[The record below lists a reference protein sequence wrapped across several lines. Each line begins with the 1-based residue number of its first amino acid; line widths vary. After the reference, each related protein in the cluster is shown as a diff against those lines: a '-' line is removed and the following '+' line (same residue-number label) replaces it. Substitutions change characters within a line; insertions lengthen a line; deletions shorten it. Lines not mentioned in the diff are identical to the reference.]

1 MTNRISRL
9 KTALFANTREISL
22 ERALLYTASHR
33 QTEGEPVILRRA
45 KATAYILEHVEISIR
60 DEELIAGNRTVKPR
74 AGIMSPEM
82 DPYWLLKELD
92 QFPTRPQDRF
102 AISEEDKRIYREEL
116 FPYWEKRSMKDFI
129 NGQMTDEVKAATST
143 QIFSINQ
150 TDKGQGHII
159 IDYPRLLN
167 HGLGELVAQMQQH
180 CQQQPENHF
189 YQAAL
194 LLLEAS
200 QKHILRY
207 AELAETMAAN
217 CTDAQRREELL
228 TIAEISRHNAQ
239 HKPQTFWQ
247 ACQLFWYMNIILQYE
262 SNASSLS
269 LGRFDQYMLPFYQA
283 SLTQGEDPAFL
294 KELLE
299 SLWVKCNDIVLL
311 RSTSSARYF
320 AGFPTG
326 YTALLGGLTENG
338 RSAVNV
344 LSFLC
349 LDAYQSVQLPQ
360 PNLGVRT
367 NALIDTPFLMK
378 TAETIRL
385 GTGIPQIFNDEVV
398 VPAFLNESNASSL
411 SLGRF
416 DQYMLPFYQASL
428 TQGEDP
434 AFLKEL
440 LESLW
445 VKCNDIV
452 LLRSTSSARYFAGF
466 PTGYTALLGGLT
478 ENGRSAVNVLSFL
491 CLDAYQSV
499 QLPQPNL
506 GVRTNALIDTPFLMK
521 TAETIRLG
529 TGIPQIFNDEVVVP
543 AFLNRGVSLED
554 ARDYSV
560 VGCVELSIPGRTYG
574 LHDIAMFNLLKV
586 MEICLHENE
595 GNAALTYEG
604 LLEQIRAKI
613 SHYITLMVEGSNICD
628 IGHRDWAPVPLLS
641 SFISDCLEKGRDITD
656 GGARYNFSG
665 VQGIGIANL
674 SDSLHALKGMVFEQ
688 QRLSFDE
695 LLSVLKA
702 NFATPEGEKVRAR
715 LINRFEKYG
724 NDIDEVDNISAEL
737 LRHYCKEVEKYQN
750 PRGGYFTPGSYTVS
764 AHVPL
769 GSVVGATPDGRFA
782 GEQLADGGL
791 SPMLGQ
797 DAQGP
802 TAVLKSVSKLDN
814 TLLSNGTLLNVK
826 FTPATLEGEAG
837 LRKLADFLRAFTQLK
852 LQHIQ
857 FNVVNADTLREAQ
870 QRPQD
875 YAGLVVRVAGYSAFF
890 VELSK
895 EIQDDIIRRTAHQL

>member
-1 MTNRISRL
+1 MTNRIQRL
-9 KTALFANTREISL
+9 KDALFAHPREISL
-22 ERALLYTASHR
+22 ERAVLYTASHQ
-33 QTEGEPVILRRA
+33 QTEGEPVMIRRA
-45 KATAYILEHVEISIR
+45 KATAYILDHVEIAIR

-92 QFPTRPQDRF
+92 QFPARPQDRF
-102 AISEEDKRIYREEL
+102 EISEQDKQTYREQL
-116 FPYWEKRSMKDFI
+116 YPYWEKRSMKDFI
-129 NGQMTDEVKAATST
+129 NSQMTDEVKAAVGT

-167 HGLGELVAQMQQH
+167 NGLGALVAQMRAH
-180 CQQQPENHF
+180 CAQDPQNIF
-189 YQAAL
+189 YQAVL

-200 QKHILRY
+200 QRHILRY
-207 AELAETMAAN
+207 ALLADQMAAN
-217 CTDAQRREELL
+217 CPDAARRQELL

-269 LGRFDQYMLPFYQA
+269 IGRFDQYMLPFYQA
-283 SLTQGEDPAFL
+283 SLTQGEDAAFL

-299 SLWVKCNDIVLL
+299 SLWVKCNDVVLL

-360 PNLGVRT
+360 PNLGVRV
-367 NALIDTPFLMK
+367 NELIDRPFL
-378 TAETIRL
+378 L
-385 GTGIPQIFNDEVV
+385 
-398 VPAFLNESNASSL
+398 
-411 SLGRF
+411 
-416 DQYMLPFYQASL
+416 
-428 TQGEDP
+428 
-434 AFLKEL
+434 
-440 LESLW
+440 
-445 VKCNDIV
+445 
-452 LLRSTSSARYFAGF
+452 
-466 PTGYTALLGGLT
+466 
-478 ENGRSAVNVLSFL
+478 
-491 CLDAYQSV
+491 
-499 QLPQPNL
+499 
-506 GVRTNALIDTPFLMK
+506 K

-554 ARDYSV
+554 ARDYAV
-560 VGCVELSIPGRTYG
+560 VGCVELSIPGKTYG

-586 MEICLHENE
+586 MEIAMQENE
-595 GNAALTYEG
+595 GNAGLTYEG
-604 LLEQIRAKI
+604 LLDDIRHKI
-613 SHYITLMVEGSNICD
+613 NHYIALMVEGSNICD

-641 SFISDCLEKGRDITD
+641 SFISDCLDNGKEITD

-695 LLSVLKA
+695 LLALLKA
-702 NFATPEGEKVRAR
+702 NFATPEGEKIRAR
-715 LINRFEKYG
+715 LINRFDKYG

-737 LRHYCKEVEKYQN
+737 LRHYCKEVEKYRN
-750 PRGGYFTPGSYTVS
+750 PRGGQFTPGSYTVS

-769 GSVVGATPDGRFA
+769 GAVVGATPDGRLA

-797 DAQGP
+797 DMQGP

-814 TLLSNGTLLNVK
+814 YLLSNGTLLNVK
-826 FTPATLEGEAG
+826 FTPATLEGDAG
-837 LRKLADFLRAFTQLK
+837 LQKLADFLRAFTQLK
-852 LQHIQ
+852 LQHVQ
-857 FNVVNADTLREAQ
+857 FNVVNGDTLREAQ
-870 QRPQD
+870 LRPQD
-875 YAGLVVRVAGYSAFF
+875 FAGLVVRVAGYSAFF

>member
-1 MTNRISRL
+1 MTNRIPRL
-9 KTALFANTREISL
+9 KNALFANPREISL
-22 ERALLYTASHR
+22 ERALLYTASHQ

-45 KATAYILEHVEISIR
+45 KATTHILDHVEIAIR

-92 QFPTRPQDRF
+92 QFAIRPQDRF
-102 AISEEDKRIYREEL
+102 EISDEDKQTYREVL
-116 FPYWEKRSMKDFI
+116 YPYWENRSMKDFI
-129 NGQMTDEVKAATST
+129 NSQMTEEVKAAVGT
-143 QIFSINQ
+143 QIFSVNQ

-167 HGLGELVAQMQQH
+167 NGLGALVAEMRERCARDTQ
-180 CQQQPENHF
+180 NTF
-189 YQAAL
+189 YAAAL
-194 LLLEAS
+194 ILLEAS
-200 QKHILRY
+200 QRHILRY
-207 AELAETMAAN
+207 AALAEELAQSS
-217 CTDAQRREELL
+217 DATRREELL
-228 TIAEISRHNAQ
+228 AMADISRHNAQ

-247 ACQLFWYMNIILQYE
+247 ACQLFWYMNVILQYE

-269 LGRFDQYMLPFYQA
+269 IGRFDQYMLPFYQA
-283 SLTQGEDPAFL
+283 SLTQGDDPAFL

-299 SLWVKCNDIVLL
+299 SLWVKCNDVVLL

-360 PNLGVRT
+360 PNLGVRV
-367 NALIDTPFLMK
+367 NELIDRPFLLK

-385 GTGIPQIFNDEVV
+385 GTGIPQIFNDEV
-398 VPAFLNESNASSL
+398 
-411 SLGRF
+411 
-416 DQYMLPFYQASL
+416 
-428 TQGEDP
+428 
-434 AFLKEL
+434 
-440 LESLW
+440 
-445 VKCNDIV
+445 I
-452 LLRSTSSARYFAGF
+452 
-466 PTGYTALLGGLT
+466 
-478 ENGRSAVNVLSFL
+478 
-491 CLDAYQSV
+491 
-499 QLPQPNL
+499 
-506 GVRTNALIDTPFLMK
+506 
-521 TAETIRLG
+521 
-529 TGIPQIFNDEVVVP
+529 VP

-554 ARDYSV
+554 ARDYAV
-560 VGCVELSIPGRTYG
+560 VGCVELSIPGKTYG

-586 MEICLHENE
+586 MEIAMQENE
-595 GNAALTYEG
+595 GNSGLTYEG
-604 LLEQIRAKI
+604 LIEHIRARI
-613 SHYITLMVEGSNICD
+613 NHYIALMVEGSNICD

-641 SFISDCLEKGRDITD
+641 SFISDCLETGKDITD

-674 SDSLHALKGMVFEQ
+674 SDSLHALKGLVFEQ

-695 LLSVLKA
+695 LLAVLKA

-724 NDIDEVDNISAEL
+724 NDIDDVDNISAEL
-737 LRHYCKEVEKYQN
+737 LRHYCKEVEKYRN
-750 PRGGYFTPGSYTVS
+750 PRGGIFTPGSYTVS

-769 GSVVGATPDGRFA
+769 GAVVGATPDGRLA

-797 DAQGP
+797 DMQGP

-814 TLLSNGTLLNVK
+814 YLLSNGTLLNVK
-826 FTPATLEGEAG
+826 FTPATLEGDAG
-837 LRKLADFLRAFTQLK
+837 LQKLADFLRAFTQLK

-857 FNVVNADTLREAQ
+857 FNVVNAETLREAQ
-870 QRPQD
+870 RRPQD
-875 YAGLVVRVAGYSAFF
+875 FAGLVVRVAGYSAFF

>member
-1 MTNRISRL
+1 MTNRIQRL
-9 KTALFANTREISL
+9 KDALFASPREISL
-22 ERALLYTASHR
+22 ERALLYTESHQ

-45 KATAYILEHVEISIR
+45 KATAYILDHVEIAIR
-60 DEELIAGNRTVKPR
+60 DDELIAGNRTVKPR

-82 DPYWLLKELD
+82 DPYWLLKELE
-92 QFPTRPQDRF
+92 QFSTRPQDRF
-102 AISEEDKRIYREEL
+102 NISEEDKRLYRDVL
-116 FPYWEKRSMKDFI
+116 YPYWEKRSMKDFI
-129 NGQMTDEVKAATST
+129 NSQMTEEVKAAVST
-143 QIFSINQ
+143 QIFSVNQ

-167 HGLGELVAQMQQH
+167 NGLGALVAEMNEH
-180 CQQQPENHF
+180 CQREPQNAF
-189 YQAAL
+189 YRAAL

-200 QKHILRY
+200 QRHILRY
-207 AELAETMAAN
+207 AALAEEMAEHYDEPRRQELLAIAAN
-217 CTDAQRREELL
+217 
-228 TIAEISRHNAQ
+228 SRHNAQ
-239 HKPQTFWQ
+239 YKPKSFWQ
-247 ACQLFWYMNIILQYE
+247 ACQLFWYMNVILQYE

-269 LGRFDQYMLPFYQA
+269 IGRFDQYMLPFYQA
-283 SLTQGEDPAFL
+283 SLSQGEDAAFL

-299 SLWVKCNDIVLL
+299 SLWVKCNDVVLL

-349 LDAYQSVQLPQ
+349 LDAYQSIQLPQ
-360 PNLGVRT
+360 PNLGVRV
-367 NALIDTPFLMK
+367 NEFIDRPFL
-378 TAETIRL
+378 L
-385 GTGIPQIFNDEVV
+385 
-398 VPAFLNESNASSL
+398 
-411 SLGRF
+411 
-416 DQYMLPFYQASL
+416 
-428 TQGEDP
+428 
-434 AFLKEL
+434 
-440 LESLW
+440 
-445 VKCNDIV
+445 
-452 LLRSTSSARYFAGF
+452 
-466 PTGYTALLGGLT
+466 
-478 ENGRSAVNVLSFL
+478 
-491 CLDAYQSV
+491 
-499 QLPQPNL
+499 
-506 GVRTNALIDTPFLMK
+506 K

-554 ARDYSV
+554 ARDYAV
-560 VGCVELSIPGRTYG
+560 VGCVELSIPGKTYG

-586 MEICLHENE
+586 MEIAMQENE
-595 GNAALTYEG
+595 GNTALSYDQ
-604 LLEQIRAKI
+604 LLEHIRTKI
-613 SHYITLMVEGSNICD
+613 NHYIALMVEGSNICD

-641 SFISDCLEKGRDITD
+641 SFISDCLDNGKDITE

-674 SDSLHALKGMVFEQ
+674 SDSLHALKGLVFEQ

-695 LLSVLKA
+695 LLAVLKA

-715 LINRFEKYG
+715 LIHRFEKYG

-737 LRHYCKEVEKYQN
+737 LRHYCKEVEKYRN
-750 PRGGYFTPGSYTVS
+750 PRGGQFTPGSYTVS

-769 GSVVGATPDGRFA
+769 GAVVGATPDGRFA

-797 DAQGP
+797 DMQGP

-814 TLLSNGTLLNVK
+814 YLLSNGTLLNVK
-826 FTPATLEGEAG
+826 FTPATLEGDAG
-837 LRKLADFLRAFTQLK
+837 LQKLADFLRAFTQLK
-852 LQHIQ
+852 LQHVQ

-875 YAGLVVRVAGYSAFF
+875 FAGLVVRVAGYSAFF

>member
-1 MTNRISRL
+1 MTNRTQRL
-9 KTALFANTREISL
+9 KDALFASPREISL
-22 ERALLYTASHR
+22 ERALLYTASHQ

-45 KATAYILEHVEISIR
+45 KATAYILDHVNIAIR

-92 QFPTRPQDRF
+92 QFSTRPQDRF
-102 AISEEDKRIYREEL
+102 DISDEDKQTYRDVL
-116 FPYWEKRSMKDFI
+116 YPYWEKRSMKDFI
-129 NGQMTDEVKAATST
+129 NSQMTDEVKAAVGT
-143 QIFSINQ
+143 QIFSVNQ

-167 HGLGELVAQMQQH
+167 NGLGALVEELREHCARDAQ
-180 CQQQPENHF
+180 NTF
-189 YQAAL
+189 YAAAL
-194 LLLEAS
+194 ILLEAS
-200 QKHILRY
+200 QRHILRY
-207 AELAETMAAN
+207 AALAETLAIG
-217 CTDAQRREELL
+217 CDDASRREELRK
-228 TIAEISRHNAQ
+228 IAEISRHNTQ

-247 ACQLFWYMNIILQYE
+247 ACQLFWYMNVILQYE

-269 LGRFDQYMLPFYQA
+269 IGRFDQYMLPFYQA
-283 SLTQGEDPAFL
+283 SLSQGDDPAFL

-299 SLWVKCNDIVLL
+299 SLWVKCNDVVLL

-326 YTALLGGLTENG
+326 YTALLGGLTESG

-360 PNLGVRT
+360 PNLGVRV
-367 NALIDTPFLMK
+367 NELIDRPFL
-378 TAETIRL
+378 L
-385 GTGIPQIFNDEVV
+385 
-398 VPAFLNESNASSL
+398 
-411 SLGRF
+411 
-416 DQYMLPFYQASL
+416 
-428 TQGEDP
+428 
-434 AFLKEL
+434 
-440 LESLW
+440 
-445 VKCNDIV
+445 
-452 LLRSTSSARYFAGF
+452 
-466 PTGYTALLGGLT
+466 
-478 ENGRSAVNVLSFL
+478 
-491 CLDAYQSV
+491 
-499 QLPQPNL
+499 
-506 GVRTNALIDTPFLMK
+506 K

-554 ARDYSV
+554 ARDYAV
-560 VGCVELSIPGRTYG
+560 VGCVELSIPGKTYG

-586 MEICLHENE
+586 MEIAMQENE
-595 GNAALTYEG
+595 GNAALSYEG
-604 LLEQIRAKI
+604 LLDHIRAKI
-613 SHYITLMVEGSNICD
+613 NHYIALMVEGSNICD

-641 SFISDCLEKGRDITD
+641 SFISDCLESGKDITD

-674 SDSLHALKGMVFEQ
+674 SDSLHALKGLVFEQ

-695 LLSVLKA
+695 LLAVLKA

-724 NDIDEVDNISAEL
+724 NDIDDVDNISAEL
-737 LRHYCKEVEKYQN
+737 LRHYCKEVEKYRN
-750 PRGGYFTPGSYTVS
+750 PRGGQFTPGSYTVS

-769 GSVVGATPDGRFA
+769 GAVVGATPDGRFA

-797 DAQGP
+797 DMQGP

-814 TLLSNGTLLNVK
+814 YLLSNGTLLNVK
-826 FTPATLEGEAG
+826 FTPATLEGDAG
-837 LRKLADFLRAFTQLK
+837 LQKLADFLRAFTQLK

-857 FNVVNADTLREAQ
+857 FNVVNAETLREAQ

-875 YAGLVVRVAGYSAFF
+875 FAGLVVRVAGYSAFF

>member
-1 MTNRISRL
+1 MTNRIQRL
-9 KTALFANTREISL
+9 KDALFASPREISL
-22 ERALLYTASHR
+22 ERALLYTESHQ

-45 KATAYILEHVEISIR
+45 KATAYILDHVEIAIR
-60 DEELIAGNRTVKPR
+60 DDELIAGNRTVKPR

-82 DPYWLLKELD
+82 DPYWLLKELE
-92 QFPTRPQDRF
+92 QFSTRPQDRF
-102 AISEEDKRIYREEL
+102 NISEEDKRLYRDVL
-116 FPYWEKRSMKDFI
+116 YPYWEKRSMKDFI
-129 NGQMTDEVKAATST
+129 NSQMTEEVKAAVST
-143 QIFSINQ
+143 QIFSVNQ

-167 HGLGELVAQMQQH
+167 NGLGALVAEMNEH
-180 CQQQPENHF
+180 CRREPENAF

-200 QKHILRY
+200 QRHILRY
-207 AELAETMAAN
+207 GALAEEMSQRHDEPRRQELLAIAAN
-217 CTDAQRREELL
+217 
-228 TIAEISRHNAQ
+228 SRHNAQ
-239 HKPQTFWQ
+239 YKPQSFWQ
-247 ACQLFWYMNIILQYE
+247 ACQLFWYMNVILQYE

-269 LGRFDQYMLPFYQA
+269 IGRFDQYMLPFYQA
-283 SLTQGEDPAFL
+283 SLSQGEDAAFL

-299 SLWVKCNDIVLL
+299 SLWVKCNDVVLL

-349 LDAYQSVQLPQ
+349 LDAYQSIQLPQ
-360 PNLGVRT
+360 PNLGVRV
-367 NALIDTPFLMK
+367 NEFIDRPFL
-378 TAETIRL
+378 L
-385 GTGIPQIFNDEVV
+385 
-398 VPAFLNESNASSL
+398 
-411 SLGRF
+411 
-416 DQYMLPFYQASL
+416 
-428 TQGEDP
+428 
-434 AFLKEL
+434 
-440 LESLW
+440 
-445 VKCNDIV
+445 
-452 LLRSTSSARYFAGF
+452 
-466 PTGYTALLGGLT
+466 
-478 ENGRSAVNVLSFL
+478 
-491 CLDAYQSV
+491 
-499 QLPQPNL
+499 
-506 GVRTNALIDTPFLMK
+506 K

-554 ARDYSV
+554 ARDYAV
-560 VGCVELSIPGRTYG
+560 VGCVELSIPGKTYG

-586 MEICLHENE
+586 MEIAMQENE
-595 GNAALTYEG
+595 GNTTLSYDE
-604 LLEQIRAKI
+604 LLEHIRTKI
-613 SHYITLMVEGSNICD
+613 NHYIALMVEGSNICD

-641 SFISDCLEKGRDITD
+641 TFISDCLDNGKDITE

-674 SDSLHALKGMVFEQ
+674 SDSLHALKGLVFEQ

-695 LLSVLKA
+695 LLAVLKA

-715 LINRFEKYG
+715 LIHRFEKYG

-737 LRHYCKEVEKYQN
+737 LRHYCKEVEKYRN
-750 PRGGYFTPGSYTVS
+750 PRGGQFTPGSYTVS

-769 GSVVGATPDGRFA
+769 GAVVGATPDGRFA

-797 DAQGP
+797 DMQGP

-814 TLLSNGTLLNVK
+814 YLLSNGTLLNVK
-826 FTPATLEGEAG
+826 FTPATLEGDAG
-837 LRKLADFLRAFTQLK
+837 LQKLADFLRAFTQLK
-852 LQHIQ
+852 LQHVQ

-875 YAGLVVRVAGYSAFF
+875 FAGLVVRVAGYSAFF

>member
-1 MTNRISRL
+1 MTNRTQRL
-9 KTALFANTREISL
+9 KDALFANPREISL
-22 ERALLYTASHR
+22 ERALLYTASYQ
-33 QTEGEPVILRRA
+33 QTEGEPVMLRRA
-45 KATAYILEHVEISIR
+45 KATAYILDHVNIAIR

-92 QFPTRPQDRF
+92 QFATRPQDRF
-102 AISEEDKRIYREEL
+102 DISDEDKRIYREVL
-116 FPYWEKRSMKDFI
+116 YPWWEKRSMKDFI
-129 NGQMTDEVKAATST
+129 NSQMTDEVKAAVGT
-143 QIFSINQ
+143 QIFSVNQ

-167 HGLGELVAQMQQH
+167 NGLGALVEEMHEH
-180 CQQQPENHF
+180 CTRDTENTF
-189 YQAAL
+189 YAAAL
-194 LLLEAS
+194 ILLEAS
-200 QKHILRY
+200 QRHILRY
-207 AELAETMAAN
+207 AVLAEDLAAISHGS
-217 CTDAQRREELL
+217 RREELL
-228 TIAEISRHNAQ
+228 KIAENSRHNAQ

-247 ACQLFWYMNIILQYE
+247 ACQLFWYMNVILQYE

-269 LGRFDQYMLPFYQA
+269 IGRFDQYMLPFYQA
-283 SLTQGEDPAFL
+283 SLSQGEDPAFL
-294 KELLE
+294 KEILE
-299 SLWVKCNDIVLL
+299 SLWVKCNDVVLL

-326 YTALLGGLTENG
+326 YTALLGGLTESG

-360 PNLGVRT
+360 PNLGVRV
-367 NALIDTPFLMK
+367 NELIDRPFL
-378 TAETIRL
+378 L
-385 GTGIPQIFNDEVV
+385 
-398 VPAFLNESNASSL
+398 
-411 SLGRF
+411 
-416 DQYMLPFYQASL
+416 
-428 TQGEDP
+428 
-434 AFLKEL
+434 
-440 LESLW
+440 
-445 VKCNDIV
+445 
-452 LLRSTSSARYFAGF
+452 
-466 PTGYTALLGGLT
+466 
-478 ENGRSAVNVLSFL
+478 
-491 CLDAYQSV
+491 
-499 QLPQPNL
+499 
-506 GVRTNALIDTPFLMK
+506 K

-554 ARDYSV
+554 ARDYAV
-560 VGCVELSIPGRTYG
+560 VGCVELSIPGKTYG

-586 MEICLHENE
+586 MEIAMQENE
-595 GNAALTYEG
+595 GNADLSYEE
-604 LLEQIRAKI
+604 LLRHIRAKI
-613 SHYITLMVEGSNICD
+613 NHYIALMVEGSNICD

-641 SFISDCLEKGRDITD
+641 SFISDCLVTGRDITD

-674 SDSLHALKGMVFEQ
+674 SDSLHALKGLVFEQ

-695 LLSVLKA
+695 LLAVLKA

-724 NDIDEVDNISAEL
+724 NDIDDVDNISAEL
-737 LRHYCKEVEKYQN
+737 LRHYCKEVEKYRN
-750 PRGGYFTPGSYTVS
+750 PRGGQFTPGSYTVS

-769 GSVVGATPDGRFA
+769 GAVVGATPDGRLA

-797 DAQGP
+797 DMQGP

-814 TLLSNGTLLNVK
+814 YLLSNGTLLNVK
-826 FTPATLEGEAG
+826 FTPATLEGDAG
-837 LRKLADFLRAFTQLK
+837 LQKLADFLRAFTQLK

-875 YAGLVVRVAGYSAFF
+875 FAGLVVRVAGYSAFF

>member
-1 MTNRISRL
+1 MTNRIQRL
-9 KTALFANTREISL
+9 KDALFASPREISL
-22 ERALLYTASHR
+22 ERALLYTESHQ

-45 KATAYILEHVEISIR
+45 KATAYILDHVEIAIR

-82 DPYWLLKELD
+82 DPYWLLKELG
-92 QFPTRPQDRF
+92 QFATRPQDRF
-102 AISEEDKRIYREEL
+102 TISEEDKHLYRDVL
-116 FPYWEKRSMKDFI
+116 YPYWEKRSMKDFI
-129 NGQMTDEVKAATST
+129 NSQMTDEVKAAVST
-143 QIFSINQ
+143 QIFSVNQ

-167 HGLGELVAQMQQH
+167 NGLSALVVEMVEHIQRD
-180 CQQQPENHF
+180 PENHF

-194 LLLEAS
+194 MLLEAS
-200 QKHILRY
+200 QRHILRY
-207 AELAETMAAN
+207 AALAEEMAEGY
-217 CTDAQRREELL
+217 DEPRRRELL
-228 TIAEISRHNAQ
+228 TIAANSRHNAQ

-247 ACQLFWYMNIILQYE
+247 ACQLFWYMNVILQYE

-269 LGRFDQYMLPFYQA
+269 IGRFDQYMLPFYQA
-283 SLTQGEDPAFL
+283 SLTQGENPAFL
-294 KELLE
+294 KEVLE
-299 SLWVKCNDIVLL
+299 SLWVKCNDVVLL

-349 LDAYQSVQLPQ
+349 LDAYQSIQLPQ
-360 PNLGVRT
+360 PNLGVRV
-367 NALIDTPFLMK
+367 NEFIDRPFL
-378 TAETIRL
+378 L
-385 GTGIPQIFNDEVV
+385 
-398 VPAFLNESNASSL
+398 
-411 SLGRF
+411 
-416 DQYMLPFYQASL
+416 
-428 TQGEDP
+428 
-434 AFLKEL
+434 
-440 LESLW
+440 
-445 VKCNDIV
+445 
-452 LLRSTSSARYFAGF
+452 
-466 PTGYTALLGGLT
+466 
-478 ENGRSAVNVLSFL
+478 
-491 CLDAYQSV
+491 
-499 QLPQPNL
+499 
-506 GVRTNALIDTPFLMK
+506 K

-554 ARDYSV
+554 ARDYAV
-560 VGCVELSIPGRTYG
+560 VGCVELSIPGKTYG

-586 MEICLHENE
+586 MEIAMQENE
-595 GNAALTYEG
+595 GNAALSYEE
-604 LLEQIRAKI
+604 LLGHIRHKI
-613 SHYITLMVEGSNICD
+613 NHYIALMVEGSNICD

-641 SFISDCLEKGRDITD
+641 SFISDCLDSGQDITE

-674 SDSLHALKGMVFEQ
+674 SDSLHALKGLVFEQ

-695 LLSVLKA
+695 LLAVLKA

-715 LINRFEKYG
+715 LIHRFEKYG

-737 LRHYCKEVEKYQN
+737 LRHYCKEVEKYRN
-750 PRGGYFTPGSYTVS
+750 PRGGQFTPGSYTVS

-769 GSVVGATPDGRFA
+769 GAVVGATPDGRFA

-797 DAQGP
+797 DMQGP

-814 TLLSNGTLLNVK
+814 YLLSNGTLLNVK
-826 FTPATLEGEAG
+826 FTPATLEGDAG
-837 LRKLADFLRAFTQLK
+837 LHKLADFLRAFTQLK
-852 LQHIQ
+852 LQHVQ

-875 YAGLVVRVAGYSAFF
+875 FAGLVVRVAGYSAFF

>member
-1 MTNRISRL
+1 MLSRIERL
-9 KTALFANTREISL
+9 KAALFSAPREISL

-33 QTEGEPVILRRA
+33 QTEGEPTIIRRA
-45 KATAYILEHVEISIR
+45 KATAYILDHVAITLRE
-60 DEELIAGNRTVKPR
+60 DELIAGNRTVKPR
-74 AGIMSPEM
+74 AGIVSPEM

-92 QFPTRPQDRF
+92 AFPTRPQDRF
-102 AISEEDKRIYREEL
+102 AISEADKQVYREQL
-116 FPYWEKRSMKDFI
+116 YPYWEKRSMKDFI
-129 NGQMTDEVKAATST
+129 NGQMSEEVKTATQT
-143 QIFSINQ
+143 QIFSVNQ

-167 HGLGELVAQMQQH
+167 NGLDSLLAELQSHA
-180 CQQQPENHF
+180 QQQPDNAF
-189 YQAAL
+189 YAAAL
-194 LLLEAS
+194 LLLQAS
-200 QKHILRY
+200 QRHILRY
-207 AELAETMAAN
+207 ASLARQMAEQCSDET
-217 CTDAQRREELL
+217 RRAELL
-228 TIAEISRHNAQ
+228 RIAEISSHNAH
-239 HKPQTFWQ
+239 HKPQDFYQ

-283 SLTQGEDPAFL
+283 SLNQGQDPAFL

-326 YTALLGGLTENG
+326 YTILLGGLTETG

-349 LDAYQSVQLPQ
+349 LDAYQNIRLPQ
-360 PNLGVRT
+360 PNLGVRV
-367 NALIDTPFLMK
+367 NEFIDRPFL
-378 TAETIRL
+378 L
-385 GTGIPQIFNDEVV
+385 
-398 VPAFLNESNASSL
+398 
-411 SLGRF
+411 
-416 DQYMLPFYQASL
+416 
-428 TQGEDP
+428 
-434 AFLKEL
+434 
-440 LESLW
+440 
-445 VKCNDIV
+445 
-452 LLRSTSSARYFAGF
+452 
-466 PTGYTALLGGLT
+466 
-478 ENGRSAVNVLSFL
+478 
-491 CLDAYQSV
+491 
-499 QLPQPNL
+499 
-506 GVRTNALIDTPFLMK
+506 K

-554 ARDYSV
+554 ARDYAV

-586 MEICLHENE
+586 MELTLLDNE
-595 GNAALTYEG
+595 GNANLTYPQ
-604 LLEQIRAKI
+604 LLDQIREKI
-613 SHYITLMVEGSNICD
+613 RHYVRLMAEGSNICD

-641 SFISDCLEKGRDITD
+641 SFIDDCLQHGKDITE

-674 SDSLHALKGMVFEQ
+674 SDSLFALKGLVFDQ

-695 LLSVLKA
+695 LLATLKA
-702 NFATPEGEKVRAR
+702 NFATPEGEKIRAR
-715 LINRFEKYG
+715 LINRFDKYG
-724 NDIDEVDNISAEL
+724 NDIDEVDLISADL
-737 LRHYCKEVEKYQN
+737 LRFYCKEVEQYRN
-750 PRGGYFTPGSYTVS
+750 PRGGQFTPGSYTVS

-769 GSVVGATPDGRFA
+769 GAVVGATPDGRYA

-797 DAQGP
+797 DGQGP

-814 TLLSNGTLLNVK
+814 YLLSNGTLLNVK
-826 FTPATLEGEAG
+826 FTPSTLEGQQG
-837 LRKLADFLRAFTQLK
+837 LNKLADFLGAFTKLK
-852 LQHIQ
+852 LQHVQ
-857 FNVVNADTLREAQ
+857 FNVVNAETLKEAQ
-870 QRPQD
+870 ARPQD
-875 YAGLVVRVAGYSAFF
+875 FAGLVVRVAGYSAFF

>member
-129 NGQMTDEVKAATST
+129 NGQMTDEVKAATNT

-269 LGRFDQYMLPFYQA
+269 LGRFDQYMLPFYQT
-283 SLTQGEDPAFL
+283 SLTQGEDAAFL

-378 TAETIRL
+378 TAETIR
-385 GTGIPQIFNDEVV
+385 F
-398 VPAFLNESNASSL
+398 
-411 SLGRF
+411 
-416 DQYMLPFYQASL
+416 
-428 TQGEDP
+428 
-434 AFLKEL
+434 
-440 LESLW
+440 
-445 VKCNDIV
+445 
-452 LLRSTSSARYFAGF
+452 
-466 PTGYTALLGGLT
+466 
-478 ENGRSAVNVLSFL
+478 
-491 CLDAYQSV
+491 
-499 QLPQPNL
+499 
-506 GVRTNALIDTPFLMK
+506 
-521 TAETIRLG
+521 G

-560 VGCVELSIPGRTYG
+560 VGC
-574 LHDIAMFNLLKV
+574 F
-586 MEICLHENE
+586 
-595 GNAALTYEG
+595 
-604 LLEQIRAKI
+604 
-613 SHYITLMVEGSNICD
+613 
-628 IGHRDWAPVPLLS
+628 
-641 SFISDCLEKGRDITD
+641 SDCLEKGRDITD

>member
-1 MTNRISRL
+1 MTNRIPRL
-9 KTALFANTREISL
+9 KNALFANPREISL
-22 ERALLYTASHR
+22 ERALLYTASHQ

-45 KATAYILEHVEISIR
+45 KATAHILDHVEIAIR

-92 QFPTRPQDRF
+92 QFATRPQDRF
-102 AISEEDKRIYREEL
+102 EISDEDKQTYREVL
-116 FPYWEKRSMKDFI
+116 YPYWENRSMKDFI
-129 NGQMTDEVKAATST
+129 NSQMTEEVKAAVGT
-143 QIFSINQ
+143 QIFSVNQ

-167 HGLGELVAQMQQH
+167 NGLGALVAEMRERCARDTQ
-180 CQQQPENHF
+180 NTF
-189 YQAAL
+189 YAAAL
-194 LLLEAS
+194 ILLEAS
-200 QKHILRY
+200 QRHILRY
-207 AELAETMAAN
+207 AALAEELAQSS
-217 CTDAQRREELL
+217 DATRREELL
-228 TIAEISRHNAQ
+228 AMADISRHNAQ

-247 ACQLFWYMNIILQYE
+247 ACQLFWYMNVILQYE

-269 LGRFDQYMLPFYQA
+269 IGRFDQYMLPFYQA
-283 SLTQGEDPAFL
+283 SLTQGDDPAFL

-299 SLWVKCNDIVLL
+299 SLWVKCNDVVLL

-360 PNLGVRT
+360 PNLGVRV
-367 NALIDTPFLMK
+367 NELIDRPFLLK

-385 GTGIPQIFNDEVV
+385 GTGIPQIFNDEV
-398 VPAFLNESNASSL
+398 
-411 SLGRF
+411 
-416 DQYMLPFYQASL
+416 
-428 TQGEDP
+428 
-434 AFLKEL
+434 
-440 LESLW
+440 
-445 VKCNDIV
+445 I
-452 LLRSTSSARYFAGF
+452 
-466 PTGYTALLGGLT
+466 
-478 ENGRSAVNVLSFL
+478 
-491 CLDAYQSV
+491 
-499 QLPQPNL
+499 
-506 GVRTNALIDTPFLMK
+506 
-521 TAETIRLG
+521 
-529 TGIPQIFNDEVVVP
+529 VP

-554 ARDYSV
+554 ARDYAV
-560 VGCVELSIPGRTYG
+560 VGCVELSIPGKTYG

-586 MEICLHENE
+586 MEIAMQENE
-595 GNAALTYEG
+595 GNSGLTYEG
-604 LLEQIRAKI
+604 LIEHIRARI
-613 SHYITLMVEGSNICD
+613 NHYIALMVEGSNICD

-641 SFISDCLEKGRDITD
+641 SFISDCLDTGKDITD

-674 SDSLHALKGMVFEQ
+674 SDSLHALKGLVFEQ

-695 LLSVLKA
+695 LLAVLKA

-724 NDIDEVDNISAEL
+724 NDIDDVDNISAEL
-737 LRHYCKEVEKYQN
+737 LRHYCKEVEKYRN
-750 PRGGYFTPGSYTVS
+750 PRGGIFTPGSYTVS

-769 GSVVGATPDGRFA
+769 GAVVGATPDGRLA

-797 DAQGP
+797 DMQGP

-814 TLLSNGTLLNVK
+814 YLLSNGTLLNVK
-826 FTPATLEGEAG
+826 FTPATLEGDAG
-837 LRKLADFLRAFTQLK
+837 LQKLADFLRAFTQLK

-857 FNVVNADTLREAQ
+857 FNVVNAATLREAQ
-870 QRPQD
+870 RRPQD
-875 YAGLVVRVAGYSAFF
+875 FAGLVVRVAGYSAFF

>member
-1 MTNRISRL
+1 MTARIERL
-9 KTALFANTREISL
+9 KAAMFANPREISL
-22 ERALLYTASHR
+22 ERALLYTASHQ
-33 QTEGEPVILRRA
+33 QTEGEPTILRRA
-45 KATAYILEHVEISIR
+45 KATAYILDHVEISIR
-60 DEELIAGNRTVKPR
+60 ADELIAGNRTVKPR
-74 AGIMSPEM
+74 AGIVSPEM
-82 DPYWLLKELD
+82 DPYWLLKELE

-102 AISEEDKRIYREEL
+102 EIANEDKQIYREQL

-129 NGQMTDEVKAATST
+129 NEQMTDEVKTAVKT

-159 IDYPRLLN
+159 IDYPRLLEN
-167 HGLGELVAQMQQH
+167 GLGQLVDEMRSLTSRHPDNA
-180 CQQQPENHF
+180 F

-200 QKHILRY
+200 QRHILRY
-207 AELAETMAAN
+207 SALAQEMSFA
-217 CTDAQRREELL
+217 CSDALRREELAN
-228 TIAEISRHNAQ
+228 IAEISRTIAVER
-239 HKPQTFWQ
+239 PRGFYQ

-283 SLTQGEDPAFL
+283 SLQQGEDPQFL
-294 KELLE
+294 QELLE
-299 SLWVKCNDIVLL
+299 SLWIKCNDIVLL

-326 YTALLGGLTENG
+326 YTILLGGLTETG
-338 RSAVNV
+338 RSAVNP

-349 LDAYQSVQLPQ
+349 LDAYQNTQLPQ
-360 PNLGVRT
+360 PNLGVRV
-367 NALIDTPFLMK
+367 NELIDRPFLLK
-378 TAETIRL
+378 TAETIR
-385 GTGIPQIFNDEVV
+385 I
-398 VPAFLNESNASSL
+398 
-411 SLGRF
+411 
-416 DQYMLPFYQASL
+416 
-428 TQGEDP
+428 
-434 AFLKEL
+434 
-440 LESLW
+440 
-445 VKCNDIV
+445 
-452 LLRSTSSARYFAGF
+452 
-466 PTGYTALLGGLT
+466 
-478 ENGRSAVNVLSFL
+478 
-491 CLDAYQSV
+491 
-499 QLPQPNL
+499 
-506 GVRTNALIDTPFLMK
+506 
-521 TAETIRLG
+521 G

-560 VGCVELSIPGRTYG
+560 VGCVELSIPGKTYG

-586 MEICLHENE
+586 MEIVLLENE
-595 GNAALTYEG
+595 GNANLGYDD
-604 LLEQIRAKI
+604 LLEQIRHKI
-613 SHYITLMVEGSNICD
+613 CHYVKLMAQGSNICD

-641 SFISDCLEKGRDITD
+641 SFISDCLHNGKDITE

-674 SDSLHALKGMVFEQ
+674 SDSLHALKGIVFDQ

-695 LLSVLKA
+695 IIATLKA
-702 NFATPEGEKVRAR
+702 NFATPEGEQIRAR

-724 NDIDEVDNISAEL
+724 NDIDVVDNISADL
-737 LRHYCKEVEKYQN
+737 LRFYCKEVETYRN
-750 PRGGYFTPGSYTVS
+750 PRGGQFTPGSYTVS

-769 GSVVGATPDGRFA
+769 GAVVGATPDGRYA

-814 TLLSNGTLLNVK
+814 YLLSNGTLLNVK
-826 FTPATLEGEAG
+826 FTPSTLEGQSG
-837 LRKLADFLRAFTQLK
+837 LNKLADFLGAFTKLK

-857 FNVVNADTLREAQ
+857 FNVVNAETLRAAQ
-870 QRPQD
+870 AKPQD

>member
-1 MTNRISRL
+1 MTNRTQRL
-9 KTALFANTREISL
+9 KDALFANPRDISL
-22 ERALLYTASHR
+22 ERALLYTASHQ

-45 KATAYILEHVEISIR
+45 KATAYILDHVNIAIR

-92 QFPTRPQDRF
+92 QFSTRPQDRF
-102 AISEEDKRIYREEL
+102 EISEEDKRTYREVL
-116 FPYWEKRSMKDFI
+116 YPYWEKRSMKDFI
-129 NGQMTDEVKAATST
+129 NSQMTDDVKAAVGT
-143 QIFSINQ
+143 QIFSVNQ

-167 HGLGELVAQMQQH
+167 NGLGGLVAEMREH
-180 CQQQPENHF
+180 CERDPHNMF
-189 YQAAL
+189 YAAAL

-200 QKHILRY
+200 QRHILRY
-207 AELAETMAAN
+207 AVLAEEMAVLSN
-217 CTDAQRREELL
+217 SSRREELL
-228 TIAEISRHNAQ
+228 QIAENSRHNAQ
-239 HKPQTFWQ
+239 YKPQTFWQ
-247 ACQLFWYMNIILQYE
+247 ACQLFWYMNVILQYE

-269 LGRFDQYMLPFYQA
+269 IGRFDQYMLPFYQA
-283 SLTQGEDPAFL
+283 SLTQGEDAGFL

-299 SLWVKCNDIVLL
+299 SLWVKCNDVVLL

-326 YTALLGGLTENG
+326 YTALLGGLTESG

-349 LDAYQSVQLPQ
+349 LDAYQNVQLPQ
-360 PNLGVRT
+360 PNLGVRI
-367 NALIDTPFLMK
+367 NELIDRPFL
-378 TAETIRL
+378 L
-385 GTGIPQIFNDEVV
+385 
-398 VPAFLNESNASSL
+398 
-411 SLGRF
+411 
-416 DQYMLPFYQASL
+416 
-428 TQGEDP
+428 
-434 AFLKEL
+434 
-440 LESLW
+440 
-445 VKCNDIV
+445 
-452 LLRSTSSARYFAGF
+452 
-466 PTGYTALLGGLT
+466 
-478 ENGRSAVNVLSFL
+478 
-491 CLDAYQSV
+491 
-499 QLPQPNL
+499 
-506 GVRTNALIDTPFLMK
+506 K

-554 ARDYSV
+554 ARDYAV
-560 VGCVELSIPGRTYG
+560 VGCVELSIPGKTYG

-586 MEICLHENE
+586 MEIAMQENE
-595 GNAALTYEG
+595 GNSELNYEG
-604 LLEQIRAKI
+604 LLEHIRNKI
-613 SHYITLMVEGSNICD
+613 NYYIALMVEGSNICD

-641 SFISDCLEKGRDITD
+641 SFISDCLEEGKDITE

-674 SDSLHALKGMVFEQ
+674 SDSLHALKGLVFEQ

-695 LLSVLKA
+695 LLAVLKA

-724 NDIDEVDNISAEL
+724 NDIDDVDNISAEL
-737 LRHYCKEVEKYQN
+737 LRHYCKEVEKYRN
-750 PRGGYFTPGSYTVS
+750 PRGGQFTPGSYTVS

-769 GSVVGATPDGRFA
+769 GAVVGATPDGRFA

-797 DAQGP
+797 DMQGP

-814 TLLSNGTLLNVK
+814 YLLSNGTLLNVK
-826 FTPATLEGEAG
+826 FTPATLEGDAG
-837 LRKLADFLRAFTQLK
+837 LQKLADFLRAFTQLK
-852 LQHIQ
+852 LQHVQ

-875 YAGLVVRVAGYSAFF
+875 FAGLVVRVAGYSAFF

>member
-1 MTNRISRL
+1 MTNRIPHL
-9 KTALFANTREISL
+9 KNALFANPREISL
-22 ERALLYTASHR
+22 ERALLYTASHQ

-45 KATAYILEHVEISIR
+45 KATAHILDHVEIAIR

-92 QFPTRPQDRF
+92 QFAIRPQDRF
-102 AISEEDKRIYREEL
+102 EISDEDKQTYREVL
-116 FPYWEKRSMKDFI
+116 YPYWENRSMKDFI
-129 NGQMTDEVKAATST
+129 NSQMTEEVKAAVGT
-143 QIFSINQ
+143 QIFSVNQ

-167 HGLGELVAQMQQH
+167 NGLGALVAEMRERCARDTQ
-180 CQQQPENHF
+180 NTF
-189 YQAAL
+189 YAAAL
-194 LLLEAS
+194 ILLEAS
-200 QKHILRY
+200 QRHILRY
-207 AELAETMAAN
+207 AALAEELAQSS
-217 CTDAQRREELL
+217 DATRREELL
-228 TIAEISRHNAQ
+228 AMADISRHNAQ

-247 ACQLFWYMNIILQYE
+247 ACQLFWYMNVILQYE

-269 LGRFDQYMLPFYQA
+269 IGRFDQYMLPFYQA
-283 SLTQGEDPAFL
+283 SLTQGDDPAFL

-299 SLWVKCNDIVLL
+299 SLWVKCNDVVLL

-360 PNLGVRT
+360 PNLGVRV
-367 NALIDTPFLMK
+367 NELIDRPFLLK

-385 GTGIPQIFNDEVV
+385 GTGIPQIFNDEV
-398 VPAFLNESNASSL
+398 
-411 SLGRF
+411 
-416 DQYMLPFYQASL
+416 
-428 TQGEDP
+428 
-434 AFLKEL
+434 
-440 LESLW
+440 
-445 VKCNDIV
+445 I
-452 LLRSTSSARYFAGF
+452 
-466 PTGYTALLGGLT
+466 
-478 ENGRSAVNVLSFL
+478 
-491 CLDAYQSV
+491 
-499 QLPQPNL
+499 
-506 GVRTNALIDTPFLMK
+506 
-521 TAETIRLG
+521 
-529 TGIPQIFNDEVVVP
+529 VP

-554 ARDYSV
+554 ARDYAV
-560 VGCVELSIPGRTYG
+560 VGCVELSIPGKTYG

-586 MEICLHENE
+586 MEIAMQENE
-595 GNAALTYEG
+595 GNSGLTYEG
-604 LLEQIRAKI
+604 LIEHIRARI
-613 SHYITLMVEGSNICD
+613 NHYIALMVEGSNICD

-641 SFISDCLEKGRDITD
+641 SFISDCLETGKDITD

-674 SDSLHALKGMVFEQ
+674 SDSLHALKGLVFEQ

-695 LLSVLKA
+695 LLAVLKA

-724 NDIDEVDNISAEL
+724 NDIDDVDNISAEL
-737 LRHYCKEVEKYQN
+737 LRHYCKEVEKYRN
-750 PRGGYFTPGSYTVS
+750 PRGGIFTPGSYTVS

-769 GSVVGATPDGRFA
+769 GAVVGATPDGRLA

-797 DAQGP
+797 DMQGP

-814 TLLSNGTLLNVK
+814 YLLSNGTLLNVK
-826 FTPATLEGEAG
+826 FTPATLEGDAG
-837 LRKLADFLRAFTQLK
+837 LQKLADFLRAFTQLK

-857 FNVVNADTLREAQ
+857 FNVVNAETLREAQ
-870 QRPQD
+870 RRPQD
-875 YAGLVVRVAGYSAFF
+875 FAGLAVRVAGYSAFF

>member
-1 MTNRISRL
+1 MTNRIPRL
-9 KTALFANTREISL
+9 KNALFANPREISL
-22 ERALLYTASHR
+22 ERALLYTASHQ

-45 KATAYILEHVEISIR
+45 KATAHILDHVEIAIR

-92 QFPTRPQDRF
+92 QFATRPQDRF
-102 AISEEDKRIYREEL
+102 EISDEDKQTYREVL
-116 FPYWEKRSMKDFI
+116 YPYWENRSMKDFI
-129 NGQMTDEVKAATST
+129 NSQMTEEVKAAVGT
-143 QIFSINQ
+143 QIFSVNQ

-167 HGLGELVAQMQQH
+167 NGLGALVAEMRERCARDTQ
-180 CQQQPENHF
+180 NTF
-189 YQAAL
+189 YAAAL
-194 LLLEAS
+194 ILLEAS
-200 QKHILRY
+200 QRHILRY
-207 AELAETMAAN
+207 AALAEELAQSS
-217 CTDAQRREELL
+217 DATRREELL
-228 TIAEISRHNAQ
+228 AMADISRHNAQ

-247 ACQLFWYMNIILQYE
+247 ACQLFWYMNVILQYE

-269 LGRFDQYMLPFYQA
+269 IGRFDQYMLPFYQA
-283 SLTQGEDPAFL
+283 SLTQGDDPAFL

-299 SLWVKCNDIVLL
+299 SLWVKCNDVVLL

-360 PNLGVRT
+360 PNLGVRV
-367 NALIDTPFLMK
+367 NELIDRPFLLK

-385 GTGIPQIFNDEVV
+385 GTGIPQIFNDEV
-398 VPAFLNESNASSL
+398 
-411 SLGRF
+411 
-416 DQYMLPFYQASL
+416 
-428 TQGEDP
+428 
-434 AFLKEL
+434 
-440 LESLW
+440 
-445 VKCNDIV
+445 I
-452 LLRSTSSARYFAGF
+452 
-466 PTGYTALLGGLT
+466 
-478 ENGRSAVNVLSFL
+478 
-491 CLDAYQSV
+491 
-499 QLPQPNL
+499 
-506 GVRTNALIDTPFLMK
+506 
-521 TAETIRLG
+521 
-529 TGIPQIFNDEVVVP
+529 VP

-554 ARDYSV
+554 ARDYAV
-560 VGCVELSIPGRTYG
+560 VGCVELSIPGKTYG

-586 MEICLHENE
+586 MEIAMQENE
-595 GNAALTYEG
+595 GNSGLTYEG
-604 LLEQIRAKI
+604 LIEHIRARI
-613 SHYITLMVEGSNICD
+613 NHYIALMVEGSNICD

-641 SFISDCLEKGRDITD
+641 SFISDCLETGKDITD

-674 SDSLHALKGMVFEQ
+674 SDSLHALKGLVFEQ

-695 LLSVLKA
+695 LLAVLKA

-724 NDIDEVDNISAEL
+724 DDIDDVDNISAEL
-737 LRHYCKEVEKYQN
+737 LRHYCKEVEKYRN
-750 PRGGYFTPGSYTVS
+750 PRGGIFTPGSYTVS

-769 GSVVGATPDGRFA
+769 GAVVGATPDGRLA

-797 DAQGP
+797 DMQGP

-814 TLLSNGTLLNVK
+814 YLLSNGTLLNVK
-826 FTPATLEGEAG
+826 FTPATLEGDAG
-837 LRKLADFLRAFTQLK
+837 LQKLADFLRAFTQLK

-857 FNVVNADTLREAQ
+857 FNVVNAETLREAQ
-870 QRPQD
+870 RRPQD
-875 YAGLVVRVAGYSAFF
+875 FAGLVVRVAGYSAFF